1 MEIMKK
7 PISMIS
13 CPSCSGPLRPQVLVC
28 DDCDIKVEG
37 HFAFNEFA
45 TLAPEDLHF
54 LRVFLQ
60 CEGRIRDME
69 GALGLSY
76 PTVRARLSE
85 LKGKVMG
92 HLELS
97 EDSPNT
103 KTADAAGANR
113 KKTSSAGKDSTVV
126 SEALSALERKEIS
139 FDEALK
145 KIQQSR
151 KT

>member
-1 MEIMKK
+1 
-7 PISMIS
+7 MIS
-13 CPSCSGPLRPQVLVC
+13 CPSCSGSLRPQVLIC
-28 DDCDIKVEG
+28 DSCDIKVEG

-85 LKGKVMG
+85 LKEKVLGRMDS
-92 HLELS
+92 S
-97 EDSPNT
+97 ESQQSDTDSL
-103 KTADAAGANR
+103 R
-113 KKTSSAGKDSTVV
+113 SSSAAKDSAVV
-126 SEALSALERKEIS
+126 QEALSALERKEIS

-145 KIQQSR
+145 IIQQSR
-151 KT
+151 KS

>member
-1 MEIMKK
+1 MKK
-7 PISMIS
+7 SISMIS
-13 CPSCSGPLRPQVLVC
+13 CPSCSRSLRPQVLMC
-28 DDCDIKVEG
+28 DSCDIKVEG

-85 LKGKVMG
+85 LKEKVLG
-92 HLELS
+92 HLEPSKSKIAS
-97 EDSPNT
+97 ENSNT
-103 KTADAAGANR
+103 DTGS
-113 KKTSSAGKDSTVV
+113 KKSSSAVKDSAVV
-126 SEALSALERKEIS
+126 QGALSALERKEIS

-145 KIQQSR
+145 FIQQSR
-151 KT
+151 KP